1 MDELKLKQKK
11 YQQHYYK
18 THRAEMLLKST
29 EYRKNNYA
37 GSHKIRE
44 EKYNNKKNL
53 KKQVMIKECGIQNL
67 TGILKF

>member
-18 THRAEMLLKST
+18 AHRNEMLLKST
-29 EYRKNNYA
+29 EYRKNNSA
-37 GSHKIRE
+37 GSHKLRE
-44 EKYNNKKNL
+44 DKYNNKKIL
-53 KKQVMIKECGIQNL
+53 RKKVMINECGIPNL

>member
-1 MDELKLKQKK
+1 MDELKLKQKT

-18 THRAEMLLKST
+18 AHRNEMLLKST
-29 EYRKNNYA
+29 EYRKNNYT

-44 EKYNNKKNL
+44 AKYNNKKSL
-53 KKQVMIKECGIQNL
+53 KKQVMINECGIPNL